1 MKLWEY
7 LCQGGPV
14 MIPLLGVSIL
24 IWWIGIRL
32 WLWPRSSGSA
42 LRLTSGNGMKPRNTL
57 RVLRTLTGVAPYLGL
72 LGTVGGMMMAF
83 EGLLQYGPGSLRGL
97 SGGIARALV
106 TTQAGL
112 LVALCGLLL
121 LVFLESRITRMEST
135 PAAGRG
141 GRGRGHRPGRRWRHG

>member
-1 MKLWEY
+1 MTLWKY
-7 LCQGGPV
+7 LCQGGMV

-32 WLWPRSSGSA
+32 WLRPRGSGVHLA
-42 LRLTSGNGMKPRNTL
+42 SGNGLKPRNTL

-72 LGTVGGMMMAF
+72 LGTVSGMMMAF
-83 EGLLQYGPGSLRGL
+83 EGLLRHGPGSIRGL

-121 LVFLESRITRMEST
+121 LVFLESRIARMESVET
-135 PAAGRG
+135 VGRN
-141 GRGRGHRPGRRWRHG
+141 GRPLPRRSGRRWRHG